1 MYEAGESSTVLS
13 FLTYKFI
20 LFDLANDIP
29 ALFFSTNSLSVYDL
43 FVFDVFAIASSQ
55 KEENRSA
62 LGIWKEGALAL
73 VCIYTILREK

>member
-13 FLTYKFI
+13 FLTYKLI

-29 ALFFSTNSLSVYDL
+29 TIFFSTHSLSSTDL
-43 FVFDVFAIASSQ
+43 FVFDAFAVSSSQ

-62 LGIWKEGALAL
+62 LGI
-73 VCIYTILREK
+73 